1 MMKTFFRKWRNK
13 EVDEIAETSKPDAQP
28 DYYLLM
34 PNTKENKKLENK
46 IVKVLLD
53 DCVEGDTSY
62 FLVNDHKLIMPKSSE
77 EAIQGHNNS
86 DLYDLANERTDLTE
100 WEQEFLTSI
109 TCSVSFL
116 TAKQQEKL
124 NEIATRGGK

>member
-1 MMKTFFRKWRNK
+1 MKTFFRKWRNK

-34 PNTKENKKLENK
+34 PKTKENKKLENK

-77 EAIQGHNNS
+77 EGQRKETNS

-116 TAKQQEKL
+116 SAKQQEKL
-124 NEIATRGGK
+124 HEIATRGGK